1 LDLFRANPLGKWLI
15 AKDFII
21 GRIIMA
27 QAITPLYA
35 EARILLKLW
44 DLAQAEVSKSN
55 FMPGNAPAYQK
66 ALAQLEAEAA
76 LSSKAK
82 TSRSKVYSLTDQ
94 GKARLALVMANPEFL
109 FTANVG
115 AKTANSVLNWFR
127 LNGQAVATP
136 SAAAPAAV
144 ITTYPEFLAE
154 TLRIYD
160 ELNRDYNLGDLVPI
174 YRIRRAMGDRLSRS
188 QFTEWLLEMQAN
200 DLVQLM
206 GEQVPSVTRDQLED
220 SITIPGGGLRFYVK
234 RL

>member
-1 LDLFRANPLGKWLI
+1 
-15 AKDFII
+15 
-21 GRIIMA
+21 MA

-44 DLAQAEVSKSN
+44 DLTQADVTSLAKSN
-55 FMPGNAPAYQK
+55 FMPGKALAYEQ

-76 LSSKAK
+76 LVSKPKNSGSKARK
-82 TSRSKVYSLTDQ
+82 SKASPSQTSKSTASSAKVYSLTDQ
-94 GKARLALVMANPEFL
+94 GKARLAQAMVNPEFL

-115 AKTANSVLNWFR
+115 AKTVNSVLNWFR

-136 SAAAPAAV
+136 PAAAPAAAA
-144 ITTYPEFLAE
+144 ITTYQEFLAE

-206 GEQVPSVTRDQLED
+206 GGQVPNVTQDQRED
-220 SITIPGGGLRFYVK
+220 SVTIPGGGLRFYVQ

>member
-1 LDLFRANPLGKWLI
+1 MDSEKYTVASLKKQFKA
-15 AKDFII
+15 F
-21 GRIIMA
+21 A
-27 QAITPLYA
+27 QAKQHFGLK
-35 EARILLKLW
+35 ARSW
-44 DLAQAEVSKSN
+44 E
-55 FMPGNAPAYQK
+55 
-66 ALAQLEAEAA
+66 ALADKLNSPSLEELKAQILALKAQVARLEAENKQ
-76 LSSKAK
+76 L
-82 TSRSKVYSLTDQ
+82 R
-94 GKARLALVMANPEFL
+94 AN
-109 FTANVG
+109 T
-115 AKTANSVLNWFR
+115 
-127 LNGQAVATP
+127 
-136 SAAAPAAV
+136 AAPAAAA
-144 ITTYPEFLAE
+144 ITTYLEFLAE

>member
-1 LDLFRANPLGKWLI
+1 
-15 AKDFII
+15 
-21 GRIIMA
+21 MA

-55 FMPGNAPAYQK
+55 FIPGNAPAYQK

-82 TSRSKVYSLTDQ
+82 TSRTKVYSLTDQ
-94 GKARLALVMANPEFL
+94 GKARLAQVMANPEFL

-127 LNGQAVATP
+127 LNGQAVAAP
-136 SAAAPAAV
+136 SAAAPAAAA
-144 ITTYPEFLAE
+144 ITTYQEFLAE

-174 YRIRRAMGDRLSRS
+174 YRIRRAMGDRLSRP
-188 QFTEWLLEMQAN
+188 QFKEWLLEIQAN
-200 DLVQLM
+200 GQVRLM
-206 GEQVPSVTRDQLED
+206 GCQESNVPPDQLED
-220 SITIPGGGLRFYVK
+220 SITITGNELRFYVR